1 MQFCAH
7 KTPAPSPVKV
17 TRQSIRSTSQLG
29 GWAEHTEKGEQSR
42 WQTSKAPRLWK
53 MAVNVRLTS
62 DSTDKYNRYELL
74 AWMNES
80 LQTEFS
86 KVEQLCSG
94 AAFCQLMDL
103 LFPGSVCLKKVK
115 FQAREDIEFFHN
127 YKLLNASFL
136 KLGVTKTV
144 PVDELVKGTFQENFS
159 FTKWFKKF
167 FDANYEGHAYDALA
181 AREGQEILPVQTNAS
196 SFRCRQLKNKEYAQ
210 VKVKCEDSDPED
222 ESFNK
227 KRKHR
232 NSYNHFWQECFD
244 WVSPGSLGEMYA
256 YCDICE
262 INLNINHGG
271 KNDLKRHGESKKHRK
286 NAQKK
291 KTWKVQKTNSNLE
304 RSLLDSFPCG
314 YGTLKFIEKY
324 CRDLEVIQ
332 NMCNGGKVSRIMARY
347 VMGLKYP
354 KDITDMCC
362 QTPYCIYLYQ
372 NVDLGDAE
380 RGNVILVGFFSET
393 VGKSVIRFF
402 DVTQC
407 TAESVQTAFDCFV
420 ETLKK
425 FDIPI
430 HNLAAF
436 YSEGGA
442 SDDDDDDDNFLSRLK
457 EVSPNVVNMGSL
469 CHMVDCV
476 SKSGVAAMST
486 LVDEL
491 VLDIRNHFLSSSKT
505 NQKLKELFVNVEPFD
520 SARPAS
526 AQCLVLS
533 EIIKKM
539 LAAWPDLIK
548 YFQSRTLKGDKIRV
562 ICERLESHKVR
573 VTFLFLKHALEPLC
587 AFSLKLQ
594 NQESLLPLLLKDL
607 SGTLRAYAGRL
618 LLPEATVKL
627 LKSQDLKLLG
637 KAENVLPHSEL
648 CVGPEAEKYLT
659 EHEDDLGAA
668 DKAVFFKDAA
678 LFYSAVIMQMLQR
691 LPLNDSSLRN
701 ISTLLNP
708 ACKLKIT
715 GKMVVDLASQ
725 LGVCS
730 NSEETSQL
738 NDEFLEYQLSE
749 SDTGASLSC
758 LSMQQYWSNVLK
770 SSFSGSGGQLSV
782 FQRLMLTLLCL
793 PHPALKAE
801 IAFSKAVENGDA
813 SLIDDSLSH
822 SEWEDTTDLDL
833 TNGTEDSFQSAEE
846 PSSPPRPKQ
855 NAETSSTDTEN
866 VIIQSNQKTAK
877 SSSDVGDESF
887 WDNSFKEGVPRGIY
901 GWDSSLRQKPPAR
914 KIYQAGAN
922 SWEKPKTDNCSPS
935 TKTNLSTPLEKKSKT
950 AICTSTPRKAAKKSF
965 PYTDGRGFRV
975 GELVWGK
982 VKGFSWWPGL
992 VAGWPHKQ
1000 APASMRR
1007 VEWFGDGMYSEIYT
1021 EMLLP
1026 FAAFSECFSN
1036 TSYADLPAYKDAI
1049 FQSLE
1054 IAGERSGKT
1063 FPPCKKDEQQK
1074 LMLEWALKGFQPGG
1088 AEGLKPPEITEPA
1101 VVLKE
1106 DPMEIPIQDYQ
1117 PPVKKHK
1124 YYSKNKGAAEQD
1136 YTREQMVQEVLQK
1149 GKNLEDFCLSCGT
1162 VRIEIFHP
1170 LFEGSLCLKC
1180 KDNFCETLYR
1190 YDEDGYQSYCTVC
1203 CAGQEVILCGN
1214 SSCCRCYCIDC
1225 LEFLVGPGTF
1235 EKVKEVE
1242 PWHCYLCLP
1251 SKRYGLLKQRPNW
1264 SVKVQEFFVNT
1275 SAMEFEPHRVY
1286 PSIPADQRRPIKV
1299 LSLFDGIA
1307 TGYLVLKDLG
1317 FKVDRYIASE
1327 ICEDSIAVGL
1337 IKHEGKIEH
1346 VDDVRSITKKHIA
1359 EWGPFDLLIGGS
1371 PCNDLSIVNPARKG
1385 LFEGTGRLFF
1395 EYYRLLNMLKPKEG
1409 DSRPFFWLFEN
1420 VVAMGVRDKQDI
1432 CRFLECN
1439 PVLIDAVKVS
1449 PAHRARNFWGN
1460 IPGMNRPLAI
1470 SLNDKV
1476 ELQACLEH
1484 GRIAKFKKVRTI
1496 TTRPNSIKQGK
1507 QEMLPVVMNGKEDNL
1522 WCTELERIFG
1532 FPKHYT
1538 DVYNMGRGARQK
1550 VLGRSWS
1557 VPVIR
1562 HLFAPLKD
1570 YFACE

>member
-1 MQFCAH
+1 MPSTECSSTIVGKGGKMTATDNKGFGIGELVWGKIKGFSWWPGIVVSWRITGKRQASLGMRWLQWFGDGKFSEVSADKLDSFMAFPKYFTQASYNKLASYRRAVYQALEMAADRSGKIFPPCETDNPDDLV
-7 KTPAPSPVKV
+7 KTMLEWANGGFEPKGSEGLKPKGENGSLNQHVFEVSVLEYYPPVKKQKTNLYKSKV
-17 TRQSIRSTSQLG
+17 GIEEHYSRDILVGPGASENAKVLDPWRCFMCQPAQQYGALKQRHDWSIKLQEFFVNDNGQEFESPKMYTAVPAEQRRPVRVLSLFDGIATGYLVLKDLGFKVDQYIASEVCEDSISVGVVRHEGNIQYVHDVRNITRKQLEEWGPFDLVIGGSPCNDLSIVNPARKGLYEGTGRLFFEFYRLLNAAKPKEGDDRPFFWLFENVVAMGVNDKRDISRFLECNPVMINAIEVSAAHRARYFWGNLPGMNRPLCASGMDKLQLQDCL
-29 GWAEHTEKGEQSR
+29 EHGRIAK
-42 WQTSKAPRLWK
+42 QTNVLGVVRGVIYPPRIVQLTMCLLFENQIPGTWVAFITMLHKFLVRLWK

-62 DSTDKYNRYELL
+62 DSADKYNRYELL
-74 AWMNES
+74 AWVNES

-232 NSYNHFWQECFD
+232 NSYSYFWQECFD

-291 KTWKVQKTNSNLE
+291 NTWKVQKTNSNLE

-354 KDITDMCC
+354 KDITDICV

-380 RGNVILVGFFSET
+380 RANVILVGFFSET

-425 FDIPI
+425 FDIPF

-436 YSEGGA
+436 YLEGGA
-442 SDDDDDDDNFLSRLK
+442 SPDDDDNFFSRLK
-457 EVSPNVVNMGSL
+457 EISPNVVNMGSL
-469 CHMVDCV
+469 CHMVDCA

-520 SARPAS
+520 SAPPAL

-607 SGTLRAYAGRL
+607 SGTLRAYSGRL

-813 SLIDDSLSH
+813 SLIDDSLSR

-846 PSSPPRPKQ
+846 PSSPRRPKQ
-855 NAETSSTDTEN
+855 NAETSS
-866 VIIQSNQKTAK
+866 
-877 SSSDVGDESF
+877 
-887 WDNSFKEGVPRGIY
+887 
-901 GWDSSLRQKPPAR
+901 
-914 KIYQAGAN
+914 
-922 SWEKPKTDNCSPS
+922 
-935 TKTNLSTPLEKKSKT
+935 
-950 AICTSTPRKAAKKSF
+950 
-965 PYTDGRGFRV
+965 
-975 GELVWGK
+975 
-982 VKGFSWWPGL
+982 
-992 VAGWPHKQ
+992 
-1000 APASMRR
+1000 
-1007 VEWFGDGMYSEIYT
+1007 
-1021 EMLLP
+1021 
-1026 FAAFSECFSN
+1026 
-1036 TSYADLPAYKDAI
+1036 
-1049 FQSLE
+1049 
-1054 IAGERSGKT
+1054 SGK
-1063 FPPCKKDEQQK
+1063 
-1074 LMLEWALKGFQPGG
+1074 A
-1088 AEGLKPPEITEPA
+1088 
-1101 VVLKE
+1101 
-1106 DPMEIPIQDYQ
+1106 
-1117 PPVKKHK
+1117 
-1124 YYSKNKGAAEQD
+1124 KGA
-1136 YTREQMVQEVLQK
+1136 
-1149 GKNLEDFCLSCGT
+1149 
-1162 VRIEIFHP
+1162 
-1170 LFEGSLCLKC
+1170 LC
-1180 KDNFCETLYR
+1180 Y
-1190 YDEDGYQSYCTVC
+1190 
-1203 CAGQEVILCGN
+1203 
-1214 SSCCRCYCIDC
+1214 
-1225 LEFLVGPGTF
+1225 
-1235 EKVKEVE
+1235 
-1242 PWHCYLCLP
+1242 
-1251 SKRYGLLKQRPNW
+1251 
-1264 SVKVQEFFVNT
+1264 
-1275 SAMEFEPHRVY
+1275 
-1286 PSIPADQRRPIKV
+1286 
-1299 LSLFDGIA
+1299 
-1307 TGYLVLKDLG
+1307 
-1317 FKVDRYIASE
+1317 
-1327 ICEDSIAVGL
+1327 
-1337 IKHEGKIEH
+1337 
-1346 VDDVRSITKKHIA
+1346 
-1359 EWGPFDLLIGGS
+1359 
-1371 PCNDLSIVNPARKG
+1371 
-1385 LFEGTGRLFF
+1385 
-1395 EYYRLLNMLKPKEG
+1395 
-1409 DSRPFFWLFEN
+1409 
-1420 VVAMGVRDKQDI
+1420 
-1432 CRFLECN
+1432 
-1439 PVLIDAVKVS
+1439 
-1449 PAHRARNFWGN
+1449 
-1460 IPGMNRPLAI
+1460 
-1470 SLNDKV
+1470 
-1476 ELQACLEH
+1476 
-1484 GRIAKFKKVRTI
+1484 
-1496 TTRPNSIKQGK
+1496 
-1507 QEMLPVVMNGKEDNL
+1507 
-1522 WCTELERIFG
+1522 
-1532 FPKHYT
+1532 
-1538 DVYNMGRGARQK
+1538 
-1550 VLGRSWS
+1550 
-1557 VPVIR
+1557 
-1562 HLFAPLKD
+1562 
-1570 YFACE
+1570 

>member
-1 MQFCAH
+1 DNKGFGIGELVWGKIKGFSWWPGIVVSWRITGKRQASLGMRWLQWFGDGKFSEVSADKLDSFMAFPKYFTQASYNKLASYRRAVYQALEMAADRSGKIFPPCETDNPDDLV
-7 KTPAPSPVKV
+7 KTMLEWANGGFEPKGSEGLKPKGENGSLNQHVFEVSVLEYYPPVKKQKTNLYKSKV
-17 TRQSIRSTSQLG
+17 GIEEHYSREQMVHEVLKNNRSIEGYLVLKDLGFKVDQYIASEVCEDSISVGVVRHEGNIQYVHDVRNITRKHLEEWGPFDLVIGGSPCNDLSIVNPARKGLYEGTGRLFFEFYRLLNAAKPKEGDDRPFFWLFENVVAMGVNDKRDISRFLEFGKVRTITTRSNSIKQGKDQHFPVLMNG
-29 GWAEHTEKGEQSR
+29 KEDILWCTELE
-42 WQTSKAPRLWK
+42 RLWK

-62 DSTDKYNRYELL
+62 DSADKYNRYELL

-144 PVDELVKGTFQENFS
+144 PADELVKGTFQENFS

-181 AREGQEILPVQTNAS
+181 AREGQEILPVQTIAS

-244 WVSPGSLGEMYA
+244 WVSPGSLGEM
-256 YCDICE
+256 
-262 INLNINHGG
+262 
-271 KNDLKRHGESKKHRK
+271 
-286 NAQKK
+286 
-291 KTWKVQKTNSNLE
+291 
-304 RSLLDSFPCG
+304 
-314 YGTLKFIEKY
+314 
-324 CRDLEVIQ
+324 DLEVIQ

-354 KDITDMCC
+354 KDITDICV

-380 RGNVILVGFFSET
+380 RANVILVGFFSET

-425 FDIPI
+425 FDIPF

-436 YSEGGA
+436 YLEGGA
-442 SDDDDDDDNFLSRLK
+442 SPDDDDNFFSRLK
-457 EVSPNVVNMGSL
+457 EISPNVVNMGSL
-469 CHMVDCV
+469 CHMVDCA

-520 SARPAS
+520 SAPPAL

-607 SGTLRAYAGRL
+607 SGTLRAYSGRL

-758 LSMQQYWSNVLK
+758 LSMQQHWSSVLK

-813 SLIDDSLSH
+813 SLIDDSLSR

-846 PSSPPRPKQ
+846 PSSPRRPKQ
-855 NAETSSTDTEN
+855 NAETSS
-866 VIIQSNQKTAK
+866 
-877 SSSDVGDESF
+877 
-887 WDNSFKEGVPRGIY
+887 
-901 GWDSSLRQKPPAR
+901 
-914 KIYQAGAN
+914 
-922 SWEKPKTDNCSPS
+922 
-935 TKTNLSTPLEKKSKT
+935 
-950 AICTSTPRKAAKKSF
+950 
-965 PYTDGRGFRV
+965 
-975 GELVWGK
+975 
-982 VKGFSWWPGL
+982 
-992 VAGWPHKQ
+992 
-1000 APASMRR
+1000 
-1007 VEWFGDGMYSEIYT
+1007 
-1021 EMLLP
+1021 
-1026 FAAFSECFSN
+1026 
-1036 TSYADLPAYKDAI
+1036 
-1049 FQSLE
+1049 
-1054 IAGERSGKT
+1054 SGK
-1063 FPPCKKDEQQK
+1063 
-1074 LMLEWALKGFQPGG
+1074 A
-1088 AEGLKPPEITEPA
+1088 
-1101 VVLKE
+1101 
-1106 DPMEIPIQDYQ
+1106 
-1117 PPVKKHK
+1117 
-1124 YYSKNKGAAEQD
+1124 KGA
-1136 YTREQMVQEVLQK
+1136 
-1149 GKNLEDFCLSCGT
+1149 
-1162 VRIEIFHP
+1162 
-1170 LFEGSLCLKC
+1170 LC
-1180 KDNFCETLYR
+1180 Y
-1190 YDEDGYQSYCTVC
+1190 
-1203 CAGQEVILCGN
+1203 
-1214 SSCCRCYCIDC
+1214 
-1225 LEFLVGPGTF
+1225 
-1235 EKVKEVE
+1235 
-1242 PWHCYLCLP
+1242 
-1251 SKRYGLLKQRPNW
+1251 
-1264 SVKVQEFFVNT
+1264 
-1275 SAMEFEPHRVY
+1275 
-1286 PSIPADQRRPIKV
+1286 
-1299 LSLFDGIA
+1299 
-1307 TGYLVLKDLG
+1307 
-1317 FKVDRYIASE
+1317 
-1327 ICEDSIAVGL
+1327 
-1337 IKHEGKIEH
+1337 
-1346 VDDVRSITKKHIA
+1346 
-1359 EWGPFDLLIGGS
+1359 
-1371 PCNDLSIVNPARKG
+1371 
-1385 LFEGTGRLFF
+1385 
-1395 EYYRLLNMLKPKEG
+1395 
-1409 DSRPFFWLFEN
+1409 
-1420 VVAMGVRDKQDI
+1420 
-1432 CRFLECN
+1432 
-1439 PVLIDAVKVS
+1439 
-1449 PAHRARNFWGN
+1449 
-1460 IPGMNRPLAI
+1460 
-1470 SLNDKV
+1470 
-1476 ELQACLEH
+1476 
-1484 GRIAKFKKVRTI
+1484 
-1496 TTRPNSIKQGK
+1496 
-1507 QEMLPVVMNGKEDNL
+1507 
-1522 WCTELERIFG
+1522 
-1532 FPKHYT
+1532 
-1538 DVYNMGRGARQK
+1538 
-1550 VLGRSWS
+1550 
-1557 VPVIR
+1557 
-1562 HLFAPLKD
+1562 
-1570 YFACE
+1570 

>member
-1 MQFCAH
+1 
-7 KTPAPSPVKV
+7 
-17 TRQSIRSTSQLG
+17 
-29 GWAEHTEKGEQSR
+29 
-42 WQTSKAPRLWK
+42 

-62 DSTDKYNRYELL
+62 DSADKYNRYELL
-74 AWMNES
+74 AWVNES

-136 KLGVTKTV
+136 KLGVTKSV
-144 PVDELVKGTFQENFS
+144 PVDDLVKGTFQENFT

-167 FDANYEGHAYDALA
+167 FDANYEGHAYDALV

-196 SFRCRQLKNKEYAQ
+196 SLRDRQLKNKAYAH
-210 VKVKCEDSDPED
+210 PED

-227 KRKHR
+227 KRKPQ

-244 WVSPGSLGEMYA
+244 WVSPGNLGEMYA

-262 INLNINHGG
+262 INLTINHGG

-291 KTWKVQKTNSNLE
+291 KRTCEVKKTNSNLE

-324 CRDLEVIQ
+324 CRDLEVIK
-332 NMCNGGKVSRIMARY
+332 NMCNGGKVSRIVARY

-354 KDITDMCC
+354 KDITDICC

-380 RGNVILVGFFSET
+380 RANVILVGFFNET

-407 TAESVQTAFDCFV
+407 TAESVQAAFDSFV
-420 ETLKK
+420 ESLKK

-430 HNLAAF
+430 RNLAAF

-442 SDDDDDDDNFLSRLK
+442 SADDTFLSRLK
-457 EVSPNVVNMGSL
+457 EMSPNVVNMGSL
-469 CHMVDCV
+469 CHMVDCA

-505 NQKLKELFVNVEPFD
+505 SQKLKELFVNVEPFD

-533 EIIKKM
+533 KIVNKM
-539 LAAWPDLIK
+539 LEAWPDLIK
-548 YFQSRTLKGDKIRV
+548 YFQSRTLKGDKIRL
-562 ICERLESHKVR
+562 ICERLENHKVR
-573 VTFLFLKHALEPLC
+573 VTFLFLKHALQPLC

-627 LKSQDLKLLG
+627 LKSQDLKLLN
-637 KAENVLPHSEL
+637 KAENVLPHNEL

-659 EHEDDLGAA
+659 EHEDDLGA
-668 DKAVFFKDAA
+668 AVFFKDAA

-708 ACKLKIT
+708 TCKLKIT

-730 NSEETSQL
+730 SSEETSQL

-749 SDTGASLSC
+749 SDTGASPSC
-758 LSMQQYWSNVLK
+758 LSTQQYWSNVLK

-782 FQRLMLTLLCL
+782 FQRLILTLLCL

-813 SLIDDSLSH
+813 SLIDDSFSH
-822 SEWEDTTDLDL
+822 SQWEDTTDLDL
-833 TNGTEDSFQSAEE
+833 TNGTEDSFHSAEE

-855 NAETSSTDTEN
+855 NGETSSTGKAKGAICYSGLGRLLMKNRVCCVEN
-866 VIIQSNQKTAK
+866 VRIILLGKHLLCLISRVLYDM
-877 SSSDVGDESF
+877 SRSV
-887 WDNSFKEGVPRGIY
+887 GIY

-935 TKTNLSTPLEKKSKT
+935 TKKNLSTSLVRTYGYNCSK
-950 AICTSTPRKAAKKSF
+950 C
-965 PYTDGRGFRV
+965 GFRV
-975 GELVWGK
+975 GELIWGK

-992 VAGWPHKQ
+992 VAGWPYKQ
-1000 APASMRR
+1000 APVSMRR

-1036 TSYADLPAYKDAI
+1036 TSYVDLPAYKDAI

-1054 IAGERSGKT
+1054 KAAERSGKT
-1063 FPPCKKDEQQK
+1063 FPPCKKDEQHK
-1074 LMLEWALKGFQPGG
+1074 LMLEWAFKGFQPAG
-1088 AEGLKPPEITEPA
+1088 AEGLKPPEIT
-1101 VVLKE
+1101 VVIKE
-1106 DPMEIPIQDYQ
+1106 DPMEIAIGDYQ

-1124 YYSKNKGAAEQD
+1124 YYSKNKGTAEQN

-1225 LEFLVGPGTF
+1225 LDFLVGPGTF

-1242 PWHCYLCLP
+1242 PWHCYMCLP

-1317 FKVDRYIASE
+1317 FKIDRYIASE
-1327 ICEDSIAVGL
+1327 ICEDSIAVGH

-1346 VDDVRSITKKHIA
+1346 VDDVRTITKKHVS

-1460 IPGMNRPLAI
+1460 IPGMNRPLAT

-1507 QEMLPVVMNGKEDNL
+1507 QELLPVIMNGKEDNL